1 MRHLAASAMAG
12 LLPHNEL
19 RPPPA
24 KAMPG
29 VLPHRICR
37 NNMQN
42 CNGRASCT
50 WLQAACTARRL
61 AANRMHGTLT
71 TSCTPCTAS
80 SPPCTPP
87 PPHVPSSWLQAACTP
102 GCKPHAR
109 HGPIFFFFSKGYLT
123 QVTSAVG
130 QSVQLAA
137 SRMQGAINW
146 LQAACKARSTACK
159 PHARR
164 DQLAAS
170 RIRE

>member
-37 NNMQN
+37 NNMHN
-42 CNGRASCT
+42 CNGRSSCT

-61 AANRMHGTLT
+61 AANCMHATLT
-71 TSCTPCTAS
+71 TSCTSCTAS
-80 SPPCTPP
+80 SPPHTPP
-87 PPHVPSSWLQAACTP
+87 PHTYLRLSCTPHARLAASRMHGPARCFFSSQGYLMQARLQAACTP

-109 HGPIFFFFSKGYLT
+109 PGPVY
-123 QVTSAVG
+123 
-130 QSVQLAA
+130 
-137 SRMQGAINW
+137 RCNW
-146 LQAACKARSTACK
+146 LQACKARSTGCK
-159 PHARR
+159 PHAMRNVGR
-164 DQLAAS
+164 LIGA
-170 RIRE
+170 